1 MLSESETRALVIK
14 EQFGI
19 TVSDIFALQIELCQ
33 RWGRPLETLN
43 SKKFVKRGEEYV
55 LVPRNKAID
64 IWAILNGE
72 TKYPVKDA
80 TQLPSRR
87 FFRDRASDKGFN
99 DEWRLDMSNPSTT
112 VEVGEIAA
120 MY

>member
-19 TVSDIFALQIELCQ
+19 TVSDVFALQLELCQ

-43 SKKFVKRGEEYV
+43 TKKFVKRGEQYV
-55 LVPRNKAID
+55 LVPRCAPID

-72 TKYPVKDA
+72 TKYPIRDA
-80 TQLPSRR
+80 TQMPSRR
-87 FFRDRASDKGFN
+87 FFKDRSSEKGYN
-99 DEWRLDMSNPSTT
+99 DEWKLDMMNPSMT
-112 VEVGEIAA
+112 VEVGEVTA